1 MNLKNYIGGN
11 FRQQTSNNWITNLNP
26 ATGDEICK
34 VPVSNSKDVH
44 AAINSARIA
53 YPSWSKLSHGER
65 SLWLSKIADKLEEMF
80 EEIAKI
86 ESIDT
91 GKPISLARSVDAN
104 RSIANFRFF
113 SEMIRDLEIE
123 EFEMEDATNF
133 VIQKSIGVG
142 ALITPWNLPLYLL
155 SWKIAPAIGMG
166 NTVVCKPSE
175 LTPMTADLLMRAIN
189 EIDLPPGV
197 INLVHGNGIETG
209 SHLVENPD
217 IDFVSFT
224 GGTVTGSKV
233 ASSAAA
239 SFKKLS
245 LELGGKNASVIFADC
260 EFDKTVKGVVRS
272 GFLNQGQI
280 CLCGSRIF
288 IEEEIYDD
296 FKKSLIDAVENMKIG
311 NPLDEDTDLG
321 ALISREH
328 LRKIEYYSDLA
339 IEEGGVLLTGGV
351 PCLPKGLEKG
361 NWISPIIVEG
371 LSHESRCSK
380 EEIFGPMVTLH
391 RFRKEDELIKM
402 VNNTR
407 YGLAGS
413 IWTEDIEK
421 GRRVAESI
429 ETGMV
434 WINTW
439 LHRDLRVPFGGVKDS
454 GIGREGGRWS
464 LSFFSEVMNVCV
476 RHE

>member
-123 EFEMEDATNF
+123 EFEMKDATNF

-328 LRKIEYYSDLA
+328 LRKIEYYSNLA
-339 IEEGGVLLTGGV
+339 IEEGGVLLTG
-351 PCLPKGLEKG
+351 
-361 NWISPIIVEG
+361 
-371 LSHESRCSK
+371 
-380 EEIFGPMVTLH
+380 
-391 RFRKEDELIKM
+391 
-402 VNNTR
+402 
-407 YGLAGS
+407 
-413 IWTEDIEK
+413 
-421 GRRVAESI
+421 
-429 ETGMV
+429 
-434 WINTW
+434 
-439 LHRDLRVPFGGVKDS
+439 
-454 GIGREGGRWS
+454 
-464 LSFFSEVMNVCV
+464 
-476 RHE
+476 